1 MKKKAKEGAVAA
13 QACQLRSGYCH
24 PFGALKG
31 FVPLGSGEDR
41 VYRQLREAIPV
52 LDGAVLKLIRLCGGF
67 QPVCRNP
74 KAQQKLGEFLKSVP
88 CGRGQQ
94 GLESFLSGY
103 LDSLLTVGRAV
114 GEMVVSGGHLKAVCW
129 GDVTQLQAVE
139 GDNPLDFSLCTRGA
153 DGQIRA
159 LPRQELLLFTP
170 FQPEAD
176 SPYGVSMLR
185 SMPFLSEVLLK
196 IWQTIGVNW
205 ERVGKLRF
213 AVVCKGENDGMAEE
227 RCARVAKEWSAAMQ
241 SGREGAVRDFVASG
255 DVEIRVIGADN
266 QILDSEVPVRQI
278 LEQLVARTGIPPFL
292 LGLSWS
298 STERMS
304 SQQAD
309 IMTSEIDAI
318 RRSLTPVV
326 ERICRLWLR
335 LHGFDSRVEV
345 VWDTVNL
352 QDEETLARAA
362 LYRAQAKAQEG
373 ERSETNGRL

>member
-94 GLESFLSGY
+94 GIESFLSGY

-139 GDNPLDFSLCTRGA
+139 GDNALDVELYGP
-153 DGQIRA
+153 DEHGQLRA
-159 LPRQELLLFTP
+159 LPYPHLLLFTVLN
-170 FQPEAD
+170 PEPEH
-176 SPYGVSMLR
+176 PYGVSLFR
-185 SMPFLSEVLLK
+185 GMPFLGDILMK
-196 IWQTIGVNW
+196 IYNTIGVNW
-205 ERVGKLRF
+205 ERAGNIRYS
-213 AVVCKGENDGMAEE
+213 VVCKPGENMDPVHAGDWGKQVATEWAKAMEDG
-227 RCARVAKEWSAAMQ
+227 KN
-241 SGREGAVRDFVASG
+241 GRVRDFVAVG
-255 DVEIRVIGADN
+255 DVDIQVIGSDGP
-266 QILDSEVPVRQI
+266 ILDSQVPVRQI
-278 LEQLVARTGIPPFL
+278 LEQLIAKTGLPPFL

-298 STERMS
+298 TTERMS
-304 SQQAD
+304 KQQAD
-309 IMTSEIDAI
+309 LLTSELWAI
-318 RRSLTPVV
+318 RRAVEPVLL
-326 ERICRLWLR
+326 RICKTFLALEGLDTRLELKWE
-335 LHGFDSRVEV
+335 DIS
-345 VWDTVNL
+345 L
-352 QDEETLARAA
+352 QDIAEVAQAQLLLAQAEKYRAEARA
-362 LYRAQAKAQEG
+362 Q
-373 ERSETNGRL
+373 